1 MNARALIFDF
11 DGLLLETEGPS
22 YQAWHE
28 LYTEHGHEMPRERWL
43 EYIGR
48 EGGWFDAL
56 AHLGELVGSSFDR
69 EGVRARRAARRDQLV
84 AALDLMPGV
93 RERIAE
99 AKARGM
105 KVGVASSSTLR
116 WVGGH
121 LDRLAFRDIFD
132 TVTCRG
138 DGMRAKPSPDIYV
151 AAVASLG
158 VAPGEAVAIED
169 SRNGIA
175 AAKAAGLRCVAVPN
189 ELTSEQDLSA
199 ADLRLGSLA
208 EMPLE
213 GILARLGFAP

>member
-1 MNARALIFDF
+1 MRARALIFDF

-28 LYTEHGHEMPRERWL
+28 LYAEHGHEMPRERWL

-56 AHLGELVGSSFDR
+56 AHLGELVGAGFDAD
-69 EGVRARRAARRDQLV
+69 GVLARREARKTELIE
-84 AALDLMPGV
+84 ALDLMPGV

-121 LDRLAFRDIFD
+121 LERLAFREIFD
-132 TVTCRG
+132 AVTCREE
-138 DGMRAKPSPDIYV
+138 GMRAKPAPDIYL
-151 AAVASLG
+151 AAAEALG
-158 VAPGEAVAIED
+158 VAPGEAIAIED

-189 ELTSEQDLSA
+189 ELTSEQDLSE
-199 ADLRLGSLA
+199 ADLRLTSLA
-208 EMPLE
+208 EMPLDA
-213 GILARLGFAP
+213 ILARLGFAP